1 MYFSHARVLWQRW
14 WVGTI
19 YFCET
24 LMCVV
29 MGLWCDVPTCRTIFY
44 HHPHPSGFDSDN
56 YIKWMSNVMGP
67 RDLNIKG
74 QTIERFKTIIYFK
87 WRGKRERVLQETLNW
102 RWGKFP
108 LTISADNGL
117 HFINLL
123 PDIGDFGIC
132 FFMFQF
138 VTIWPLCKN
147 IAIEWVQSVNLLT
160 TITWTVIFRKKV
172 NTPLLIFKLT

>member
-1 MYFSHARVLWQRW
+1 MVMRWIFHMHVSFDRDGGWGLYTFARRLAFARSM
-14 WVGTI
+14 
-19 YFCET
+19 
-24 LMCVV
+24 MCVV

-74 QTIERFKTIIYFK
+74 HTIERFTTIIYFK
-87 WRGKRERVLQETLNW
+87 WRGKRERVLQERLNW

-132 FFMFQF
+132 FF
-138 VTIWPLCKN
+138 LCF
-147 IAIEWVQSVNLLT
+147 SLLQDELYVK
-160 TITWTVIFRKKV
+160 I
-172 NTPLLIFKLT
+172 